1 MDGYT
6 IGIDIGGTMI
16 KGALFDLQ
24 GGLIRKD
31 ETSTKA
37 EKGLEP
43 FIENIVSFVNLF
55 QKGTGK
61 ASSLGIGIAGVLDK
75 ERETLLE
82 SPNLPLLKNVPLKKL
97 LESELGIPVFIE
109 NDANIAALGELWA
122 GDGKGIDNFLL
133 LTLGTG
139 IGSGLIL
146 NGNLWTGET
155 GKAGEFGHAVVN
167 PEGAQCAC
175 GKKGC
180 LEAHSSGS
188 AMVRMAREALA
199 KGRESSLQNL
209 YKNNPDA
216 LTPKAI
222 YTEAKNGDE
231 LCLEIF
237 KEAAR
242 FLAIAISDVN
252 NLLDIHNFIIGG
264 GVSKASHIFEAGL
277 REEVRKRVFSIS
289 KDKIRIIIS
298 KLGNDAG
305 IFGAGYLAKRGVSG
319 Y

>member
-1 MDGYT
+1 MNGYI

-277 REEVRKRVFSIS
+277 REEVKKRVFSVS
-289 KDKIRIIIS
+289 KEKIRIIIS

-305 IFGAGYLAKRGVSG
+305 IFGAGYLAKQNIS
-319 Y
+319 

>member
-1 MDGYT
+1 MNGYI

-24 GGLIRKD
+24 GGLIKKD
-31 ETSTKA
+31 ETSTRA
-37 EKGLEP
+37 EKGQEK
-43 FIENIVSFVNLF
+43 FIENIISFVNLL
-55 QKGTGK
+55 QKETGK

-146 NGNLWTGET
+146 NGDLWTGET

-167 PEGAQCAC
+167 PDGAQCAC

-277 REEVRKRVFSIS
+277 REEVKKRVFSVS
-289 KDKIRIIIS
+289 KEKIRIIIS

-305 IFGAGYLAKRGVSG
+305 IFGAGYLAKNGVSG
-319 Y
+319 C

>member
-1 MDGYT
+1 MNGYI

-305 IFGAGYLAKRGVSG
+305 IFGAGYLAKQNIS
-319 Y
+319 